1 MLITTNINSYSI
13 TFVLFR
19 WYSFVCVY
27 VCVCVLSHVQFFC
40 NPMDCSPSGSSLHGI
55 SQARILEWVAIS
67 SPRGTSQPRDW
78 THVSCISCMQVSSFT
93 TKPVFF
99 LLQMK
104 MSLFHK
110 ISQNQMSIMSM
121 LISCLL
127 VN

>member
-78 THVSCISCMQVSSFT
+78 THVSCISCTASE
-93 TKPVFF
+93 FF
-99 LLQMK
+99 Y
-104 MSLFHK
+104 H
-110 ISQNQMSIMSM
+110 
-121 LISCLL
+121 
-127 VN
+127 

>member
-13 TFVLFR
+13 TFVLLR
-19 WYSFVCVY
+19 WYSLMC
-27 VCVCVLSHVQFFC
+27 VCVCVLSYVQFFC

-78 THVSCISCMQVSSFT
+78 THVSVSPALQVSSFT

-110 ISQNQMSIMSM
+110 ISQSQMSIISM